1 MLLKNTLSEAN
12 IGSRK
17 RLDFPRLQSAVRI
30 VESLR
35 ASASS
40 SGEVLIVLE
49 LPVSPSDHV
58 TVASISNLSD
68 LLSARLLC
76 ETCAELCNVQ
86 GHTESLGVID
96 PLLNFL
102 LVPGL
107 AVVFVDHI
115 GLTCRAH
122 FWVLHQLAAIGVV
135 V

>member
-1 MLLKNTLSEAN
+1 MLLENALSEAN

-35 ASASS
+35 ASASCRCK
-40 SGEVLIVLE
+40 VLIVLE

-58 TVASISNLSD
+58 IVASVSNLSY
-68 LLSARLLC
+68 LLSAGLLS
-76 ETCAELCNVQ
+76 ETCTELCNVQ
-86 GHTESLGVID
+86 GHTESLGVIYA
-96 PLLNFL
+96 LLNFL

-107 AVVFVDHI
+107 AVVLVDHI
-115 GLTCRAH
+115 RLACRAN
-122 FWVLHQLAAIGVV
+122 FRVLHQLAAIGVV